1 MVKTNVGLFLV
12 AEKSSILVMVI
23 HKNGT
28 MNLVSN
34 FGSNVTIKR
43 TLYKISKD
51 HNLLDLNRKKME
63 LQILNNR

>member
-28 MNLVSN
+28 MKLVSN
-34 FGSNVTIKR
+34 LVV
-43 TLYKISKD
+43 
-51 HNLLDLNRKKME
+51 
-63 LQILNNR
+63 

>member
-28 MNLVSN
+28 MNLV
-34 FGSNVTIKR
+34 V
-43 TLYKISKD
+43 L
-51 HNLLDLNRKKME
+51 KKQVLVPM
-63 LQILNNR
+63 